1 MSDRLL
7 KTLTAGT
14 GEYALYL
21 ELRPKVNREHFS
33 HFLTQAGLS
42 LKSDPALV
50 HTYTYAFEQDQSRAF
65 WNLMLVPGDDLV
77 YGCTIR
83 IPIRFAYDALEK
95 TFEILKELKTIV
107 PFELIDL
114 ELRNQILERMSTST
128 RLTSFHTG
136 LSEKEWKHI
145 RQQAVIPADWQ
156 TFFKNEE
163 KINKRIVIFTSLA
176 V

>member
-1 MSDRLL
+1 MSGSQD
-7 KTLTAGT
+7 KVGNIPTVSTLIII
-14 GEYALYL
+14 
-21 ELRPKVNREHFS
+21 KVKFNF
-33 HFLTQAGLS
+33 
-42 LKSDPALV
+42 
-50 HTYTYAFEQDQSRAF
+50 
-65 WNLMLVPGDDLV
+65 
-77 YGCTIR
+77 
-83 IPIRFAYDALEK
+83 LEK
-95 TFEILKELKTIV
+95 TFEILRELKTIV

-145 RQQAVIPADWQ
+145 RQQAVIPVDWQ

-163 KINKRIVIFTSLA
+163 KINKRILIFTSLA